1 MLMAGT
7 WSAGAGRARRDE
19 RREAI
24 IEGALRLFAERGALP
39 VRVEDI
45 AAEVGISRATFY
57 KYFAE
62 RDEILAEL
70 FRRLL
75 ATAPPEAG
83 GDGPVAGRIAAL
95 LAGTAARMVEHEQLA
110 RFVYTLP
117 LRHDALLAE
126 QAVRPAFIVAVD
138 ALVAEGVAAGELR
151 EDLPQA
157 MLTGHLA
164 RAFEQAVRDWA
175 AGHTDD
181 PAGHTAAFADL
192 TLAGCQAAAPARP
205 SARGGAET
213 MQPAAPRHQ
222 GGVLDRGCRE
232 ARCR

>member
-7 WSAGAGRARRDE
+7 WPAGAGRVRRDE

-75 ATAPPEAG
+75 ATAPPEVEAG
-83 GDGPVAGRIAAL
+83 GSAAERISAL
-95 LAGTAARMVEHEQLA
+95 LVDTARRMVEQEQLA

-117 LRHDALLAE
+117 LRHEALLGE
-126 QAVRPAFIVAVD
+126 QAAKPAFLDAVD
-138 ALVAEGVAAGELR
+138 ALVTDGVAAGELR
-151 EDLPQA
+151 DDLPHNT
-157 MLTGHLA
+157 LTGHLV
-164 RAFEQAVRDWA
+164 RAFEAAMRDWA
-175 AGHTDD
+175 TGHADD
-181 PAGHTAAFADL
+181 PSGHVARLVDL
-192 TLAGCQAAAPARP
+192 ALN
-205 SARGGAET
+205 
-213 MQPAAPRHQ
+213 
-222 GGVLDRGCRE
+222 GCRQ
-232 ARCR
+232 ARIPR

>member
-1 MLMAGT
+1 MAGT
-7 WSAGAGRARRDE
+7 WPAGAGRARRDA

-75 ATAPPEAG
+75 ATPPPEAD
-83 GDGPVAGRIAAL
+83 GDGPVVERIAGL
-95 LAGTAARMVEHEQLA
+95 LAGTAARMVEQAQLA
-110 RFVYTLP
+110 RFVYSLP
-117 LRHDALLAE
+117 LRHDALLADE
-126 QAVRPAFIVAVD
+126 VVRPAFLAALD
-138 ALVAEGVAAGELR
+138 ALVGEGVAAGELR
-151 EDLPQA
+151 DDLPPA
-157 MLTGHLA
+157 TLTGHLA
-164 RAFEQAVRDWA
+164 RAFEQAMRDWA

-181 PAGHTAAFADL
+181 PAGHVTRLVDL
-192 TLAGCQAAAPARP
+192 ALN
-205 SARGGAET
+205 
-213 MQPAAPRHQ
+213 
-222 GGVLDRGCRE
+222 GCRT
-232 ARCR
+232 R